1 MIKVLI
7 VDDHPA
13 VGEGTK
19 AIIEQEEDIQAEVI
33 LDSENILEVI
43 NKDHYDVYLLDLYM
57 PKLNGIELSKV
68 ILQNDPDA
76 TILIYT
82 GFNIAEHYNLLIEAG
97 VSGFISKTETKE
109 QLITAIRC
117 ALIELVEGQGEDEV
131 IAIAERAG
139 CLVAQVR
146 ELAHEGRGAGPD
158 RLRGIPAAWRRSS
171 RSGDSRRIFAISLS
185 LTSRPPILPRWR
197 ENSEP
202 RRASASMMR
211 SARAH

>member
-13 VGEGTK
+13 VGEDTK
-19 AIIEQEEDIQAEVI
+19 AIIEQEEDIQAKVI

-43 NKDHYDVYLLDLYM
+43 NKDHYEVYLLDLYM

-117 ALIELVEGQGEDEV
+117 ALREEAVIPLQLLKQLRRVDTAPMTKEG
-131 IAIAERAG
+131 
-139 CLVAQVR
+139 
-146 ELAHEGRGAGPD
+146 HTKF
-158 RLRGIPAAWRRSS
+158 RSYLL
-171 RSGDSRRIFAISLS
+171 IF
-185 LTSRPPILPRWR
+185 
-197 ENSEP
+197 
-202 RRASASMMR
+202 
-211 SARAH
+211 

>member
-76 TILIYT
+76 KILIYT

-109 QLITAIRC
+109 QLIYSHQMCLKGRSCDSSPIIKTIKKSRYC
-117 ALIELVEGQGEDEV
+117 SDDE
-131 IAIAERAG
+131 
-139 CLVAQVR
+139 
-146 ELAHEGRGAGPD
+146 
-158 RLRGIPAAWRRSS
+158 RRSAKF
-171 RSGDSRRIFAISLS
+171 RSDLLIF
-185 LTSRPPILPRWR
+185 
-197 ENSEP
+197 
-202 RRASASMMR
+202 
-211 SARAH
+211 